1 MSKVGRRRSV
11 VWECFK
17 DHPSPGK
24 RRVLCRFCEHDTVA
38 NPTRMVRHIVKY
50 CPQAG
55 EEHKR
60 ICREYESLT
69 VPARRRESVGSVGGG
84 TSIGGSPAR
93 QSPVAARSATL
104 VATASSGATSS
115 GGVVAVGG
123 VELTRATQQQPQSQ
137 RRRHS
142 LGASVERGGLQAQLP
157 VRVSFQAQL
166 AQLQQNQQ
174 PTVNVLLNRFVD
186 ALGIL
191 IACIHLLLINVT
203 LSLHVNATTDPK
215 RPSRKPVRALRR
227 LLAPY
232 KPAGA
237 LTATVSSQSLHL
249 QPQLW
254 THWWQREF
262 VRSSCSLSSH
272 KVTVQNHTSSS
283 LYWRTT
289 TSSRFSAIYD
299 PNSKCRR

>member
-84 TSIGGSPAR
+84 ASIGGSPAR
-93 QSPVAARSATL
+93 QSPTAARSATL
-104 VATASSGATSS
+104 VATVSSGAAS
-115 GGVVAVGG
+115 GDGVVAVGG
-123 VELTRATQQQPQSQ
+123 VELTRATQQQQQ

-166 AQLQQNQQ
+166 AQLQQQNQQ
-174 PTVNVLLNRFVD
+174 PLVNVPLNRFVG

-191 IACIHLLLINVT
+191 IACIRPMLINVT

-237 LTATVSSQSLHL
+237 LTAAASSQPLHL

-254 THWWQREF
+254 THW
-262 VRSSCSLSSH
+262 
-272 KVTVQNHTSSS
+272 
-283 LYWRTT
+283 
-289 TSSRFSAIYD
+289 
-299 PNSKCRR
+299 